1 MFSVSAAWMN
11 PMQSVEGRAILSDSL
26 RPRGVVILQGEH
38 PARPFL
44 LTRRQAQKSVFVT
57 MPGRPPAPQS
67 QVSPDLS
74 PPSSPPHSD
83 SEESDDDWR
92 YEC

>member
-1 MFSVSAAWMN
+1 MFSVSAAWIN
-11 PMQSVEGRAILSDSL
+11 PKHSVEGCAILSDSL
-26 RPRGVVILQGEH
+26 RPRGVVILQGEL
-38 PARPFL
+38 PPPIV
-44 LTRRQAQKSVFVT
+44 LTRRPAQKSVFVT
-57 MPGRPPAPQS
+57 MPGMPPAPQS

-83 SEESDDDWR
+83 IEESDDDWR

>member
-1 MFSVSAAWMN
+1 MFSVSAAWIN
-11 PMQSVEGRAILSDSL
+11 PKPSVEGRSILSDSL
-26 RPRGVVILQGEH
+26 RPRGVVILQGEL
-38 PARPFL
+38 PPPPFA
-44 LTRRQAQKSVFVT
+44 LTRMPAQKSVFVT
-57 MPGRPPAPQS
+57 MPGKPPAPQS

>member
-1 MFSVSAAWMN
+1 MFSVSAAWIN
-11 PMQSVEGRAILSDSL
+11 PKPSVEGRAILSDSL
-26 RPRGVVILQGEH
+26 RPRGVVILQGEL
-38 PARPFL
+38 PPPPIG
-44 LTRRQAQKSVFVT
+44 LTRRHAQKSVFVT
-57 MPGRPPAPQS
+57 IPGMPPAPQS

-83 SEESDDDWR
+83 SEELDDGWR

>member
-1 MFSVSAAWMN
+1 MFSVNAAWIN
-11 PMQSVEGRAILSDSL
+11 PKHSVEGRAILSDSQ
-26 RPRGVVILQGEH
+26 RPRGVVILKGEL
-38 PARPFL
+38 PPPPFA
-44 LTRRQAQKSVFVT
+44 LTRVPAQKSVFVT
-57 MPGRPPAPQS
+57 IPGMPPAPQS

-92 YEC
+92 YKC